1 MSIAGINTVNSL
13 TWIGRYLTPSLF
25 PIQSTAANF
34 SHFVVSENYDQQDD
48 ENTRVWKQDESSEL

>member
-25 PIQSTAANF
+25 RFNQQRPISPTSLFRKITISRTTRTRAYENKTKAA
-34 SHFVVSENYDQQDD
+34 S
-48 ENTRVWKQDESSEL
+48 